1 MPIEDVLNSLF
12 SYEEEIRV
20 VIFLL
25 MLWAKRPLN
34 EFALAYGTEEER

>member
-1 MPIEDVLNSLF
+1 MLIEDVLDSSF

-25 MLWAKRPLN
+25 MLRAKRPSN
-34 EFALAYGTEEER
+34 EFALAYSTEEER